1 MILTSD
7 FTKRKSCYIF
17 SEVLKKIK
25 DRKIL
30 EKVSVASS
38 VSFIGY
44 LKQIRLIG
52 LMKVKLNIVTKLC
65 GWYNVERKTI
75 DRLSQPFPCISL

>member
-7 FTKRKSCYIF
+7 FTKSKPCYIF

-44 LKQIRLIG
+44 LKQIRLMG
-52 LMKVKLNIVTKLC
+52 PMKVKLNIVTRLC
-65 GWYNVERKTI
+65 GWYNAEKETV
-75 DRLSQPFPCISL
+75 DRLSQPFSCIPL